1 MSESIKDVRSRRSM
15 SRTIIFPMR
24 FVFAAISELLFSIK
38 EICLMLVPSF
48 GRGRRNR
55 EFEKAGKDS
64 QKVTRRRANV
74 AVFRKGERDRKR
86 EIIEA
91 ERESRKF
98 MNSSGAQ
105 AAEYRAG
112 LNRRKLE
119 YSRGEAVNHLAIVNA
134 RHRQAQAKEENSEL
148 STKKRPK

>member
-1 MSESIKDVRSRRSM
+1 M
-15 SRTIIFPMR
+15 SRTFFYPVR
-24 FVFAAISELLFSIK
+24 LVWAAMSDLLHSVK

-55 EFEKAGKDS
+55 EFEKAGKAS
-64 QKVTRRRANV
+64 QKIARRRANV

-105 AAEYRAG
+105 AAEYREQ

-119 YSRGEAVNHLAIVNA
+119 YSRGEAVNHLAMVNA
-134 RHRQAQAKEENSEL
+134 RHREAQARDEKPEAPTN
-148 STKKRPK
+148 KRPK